1 MKRRDLERF
10 LLAQGFTLKPG
21 GMTSH
26 KLYIRNGAIVTL
38 TGHGPQ
44 DVSKKMRGILIR
56 QLEAAGISREEIKK
70 EFPR

>member
-10 LLAQGFTLKPG
+10 LLAHGFSLKPG

-26 KLYIRNGAIVTL
+26 RLFIRNGITVTL

-44 DVSKKMRGILIR
+44 DISKKMRGVLIR
-56 QLEAAGISREEIKK
+56 QLEAAGISRDEIKK